1 MNCAMRSL
9 LFVVVVVVFSW
20 SPAGADDHSDVR
32 TRAEAGDPAAQ
43 FELGVHYDNRSDK
56 AKDLRRA
63 VEWYSKAAQDG
74 FAPAQFQLGRMY
86 VLGRGVTQD
95 EALGIDWQIKAAD
108 QGLREAQY
116 AIGRR
121 YLFGIALDRD
131 YDKALDLITAAAD
144 QGLTGAQ
151 NQLGS
156 MYFQGQGVSKDL
168 VQSYKWFSIAA
179 RADDPSAGRYLTV
192 LESVMDESEVTAA
205 KELTAQWQAAGPS
218 E

>member
-1 MNCAMRSL
+1 M
-9 LFVVVVVVFSW
+9 VFSW
-20 SPAGADDHSDVR
+20 AHASADDLSDTR
-32 TRAEAGDPAAQ
+32 ARAEAGDPAAQ
-43 FELGVHYDNRSDK
+43 FELGLYYDNRSDK
-56 AKDLRRA
+56 TKDLRRA
-63 VEWYSKAAQDG
+63 VDWYSMAAQGG
-74 FAPAQFQLGRMY
+74 FARAQFQLGRMY

-95 EALGIDWQIKAAD
+95 EALGIEWQIKAAD
-108 QGLREAQY
+108 QGLGEAQY

-131 YDKALDLITAAAD
+131 YDKALDLITAAAN

-168 VQSYKWFSIAA
+168 VQSYKWFSIAT

-192 LESVMDESEVTAA
+192 LESVMEESEVKAA
-205 KELTAQWQAAGPS
+205 QELTAQWRAEGTA